1 MVLNILDYSN
11 LSENGAN
18 WSKAFEAAIA
28 EIKASGSGTL
38 KVPAGVYKTSAITLT
53 SNMTL
58 DLEEGSEL
66 SFLDDFDAYPIIYGS
81 FEGVMCD
88 MYKPFV
94 YAKDETSVT
103 ICGKG
108 VINGN
113 GEKWWKALLNKEL
126 TYMRP
131 RLVYFEKC
139 SDIEI
144 RDITVTNSPCW
155 TIHPFWCDDVSVI
168 GVKVKNPAISPNTD
182 GINPDSCRNVLIKNC
197 KIDVGDDCIAIK
209 SGVEQNP
216 DLRSCENITIE
227 GCEMV
232 HGHGGVVLGSESSGG
247 IAHVTVRDCLFED
260 TDRGVRYKTRRRRGG
275 HVYDISFENIT
286 MKHVMC
292 PFVFNMFYFC
302 GKLGKEPWVADPNP
316 APVDEGTPSLADLK
330 IHNVNVYDATSCA
343 GIFAGLPEQ
352 KVSGVSFK
360 NCKVVMKQGEK
371 PEIPAMMSNLEPKSA
386 AGFIFM
392 NAENVVFD
400 NVVVENNIG
409 PKFDVS
415 DDSEIIVKEC

>member
-1 MVLNILDYSN
+1 MILNILDYKD
-11 LSENGAN
+11 LSVNGTDWTA
-18 WSKAFEAAIA
+18 AFEKAVAD
-28 EIKASGSGTL
+28 IKENGSGTL
-38 KVPAGVYKTSAITLT
+38 TVPAGVYNTANITLT

-58 DLEEGSEL
+58 DLQEGSEL
-66 SFLDDFDAYPIIYGS
+66 SFFDDFDRYEIIWGS

-94 YAKDETSVT
+94 YAKDEVSVSIT
-103 ICGKG
+103 GKG

-139 SDIEI
+139 TDVEI

-155 TIHPFWCDDVSVI
+155 TIHPYWCDNVNVI

-182 GINPDSCRNVLIKNC
+182 GINPDSCHNVLIKDC

-209 SGVEQNP
+209 SGVEQS
-216 DLRSCENITIE
+216 DVLRSCENIFIE

-247 IAHVTVRDCLFED
+247 IAHVTVKNCLFED
-260 TDRGVRYKTRRRRGG
+260 TDRGIRYKTRRRRGG
-275 HVYDISFENIT
+275 HVYDINFEDIT

-292 PFVFNMFYFC
+292 PFVFNMYYFC
-302 GKLGKEPWVADPNP
+302 GKLGKEPWVSDPNP

-330 IHNVNVYDATSCA
+330 IHNVHVYDATSCA

-360 NCKVVMKQGEK
+360 NCSVSMKQGEK
-371 PEIPAMMSNLEPKSA
+371 PEIPAMMSNLEPQSA
-386 AGFIFM
+386 AGFILK
-392 NAENVVFD
+392 NTENVVFE
-400 NVVVENNIG
+400 NVEVKNYIG
-409 PKFDVS
+409 KEYQIL
-415 DDSEIIVKEC
+415 DDSEIVIK

>member
-1 MVLNILDYSN
+1 MVLNILDYRKY
-11 LSENGAN
+11 SENGSDWTDAFT
-18 WSKAFEAAIA
+18 KAVAD
-28 EIKASGSGTL
+28 IKQAGGGTL
-38 KVPAGVYKTSAITLT
+38 SVPAGVYKTANITLT

-58 DLEEGSEL
+58 ELQEGSEL
-66 SFLDDFDAYPIIYGS
+66 SFFDDFDRYEIIRGS

-94 YAKDETSVT
+94 YAKDEVSVT
-103 ICGKG
+103 ISGKG
-108 VINGN
+108 IINGN

-126 TYMRP
+126 NYMRP

-139 SDIEI
+139 TDVELM
-144 RDITVTNSPCW
+144 DITVTNSPCW
-155 TIHPFWCDDVSVI
+155 TIHPYWCDNVKVM
-168 GVKVKNPAISPNTD
+168 GVKVKNPASSPNTD
-182 GINPDSCRNVLIKNC
+182 GINPDSCRNVVIKNC

-209 SGVEQNP
+209 SGVEQS
-216 DLRSCENITIE
+216 DVLRSCENILIE

-247 IAHVTVRDCLFED
+247 IAHVMVKDCHFED

-275 HVYDISFENIT
+275 HVYDICFENVT
-286 MKHVMC
+286 MKNVMC

-302 GKLGKEPWVADPNP
+302 GKFGKESWVADPNP

-330 IHNVNVYDATSCA
+330 IHNVKVYDARSCA

-360 NCKVVMKQGEK
+360 DCFVSMKQGEK
-371 PEIPAMMSNLEPKSA
+371 PEIPAMMSNLEPQSA
-386 AGFIFM
+386 AGFILK
-392 NAENVVFD
+392 NTENVIFE
-400 NVVVENNIG
+400 NVRLENYIG
-409 PKFDVS
+409 EEYQIM
-415 DDSEIIVKEC
+415 DDSKITVR

>member
-1 MVLNILDYSN
+1 MILNILDYKD
-11 LSENGAN
+11 LSVNGTDWTAAFA
-18 WSKAFEAAIA
+18 KAVADIKEA
-28 EIKASGSGTL
+28 GSGTL
-38 KVPAGVYKTSAITLT
+38 TVPAGVYKTASITLT

-58 DLEEGSEL
+58 DLQEGSEL
-66 SFLDDFDAYPIIYGS
+66 SFFDDFDRYEIIWGS

-94 YAKDETSVT
+94 YAKDEVSVT
-103 ICGKG
+103 ISGTG

-113 GEKWWKALLNKEL
+113 GEKWWKALLNREL
-126 TYMRP
+126 SYMRP

-144 RDITVTNSPCW
+144 RDVTVTNSPCW

-182 GINPDSCRNVLIKNC
+182 GINPDSCHNVLIKDC

-216 DLRSCENITIE
+216 DLRSCENILIE

-247 IAHVTVRDCLFED
+247 IAHVTVKNCRFED
-260 TDRGVRYKTRRRRGG
+260 TDRGIRYKTRRRRGG
-275 HVYDISFENIT
+275 HVYDINFEDII

-292 PFVFNMFYFC
+292 PFVFNMYYFC
-302 GKLGKEPWVADPNP
+302 GKLGKEPWVSDPNP

-330 IHNVNVYDATSCA
+330 IHNVHVYDATSCA

-360 NCKVVMKQGEK
+360 NCSVSMKQGEK
-371 PEIPAMMSNLEPKSA
+371 PEVPAMMSGLEPQSA
-386 AGFIFM
+386 AGFILK
-392 NAENVVFD
+392 NTENVVFE
-400 NVVVENNIG
+400 NVTVENYIG
-409 PKFDVS
+409 EDYQIL
-415 DDSEIIVKEC
+415 DDSEILIK

>member
-1 MVLNILDYSN
+1 MILNILDYKEYSA
-11 LSENGAN
+11 NGAD
-18 WSKAFEAAIA
+18 WTLAFEKAVAD
-28 EIKASGSGTL
+28 IKANGSGTL
-38 KVPAGVYKTSAITLT
+38 TVPAGVYKTASITLT

-66 SFLDDFDAYPIIYGS
+66 SFFDDFDRYEIIRGS

-94 YAKDETSVT
+94 YAKDEVSVSIT
-103 ICGKG
+103 GKG

-139 SDIEI
+139 TDVEI

-155 TIHPFWCDDVSVI
+155 TIHPYWCDNVNVI

-182 GINPDSCRNVLIKNC
+182 GINPDSCHNVLIKDC

-209 SGVEQNP
+209 SGVEQS
-216 DLRSCENITIE
+216 DVLRSCENILIE
-227 GCEMV
+227 SCEMV

-247 IAHVTVRDCLFED
+247 IAHVTVKNCLFED
-260 TDRGVRYKTRRRRGG
+260 TDRGIRYKTRRRRGG
-275 HVYDISFENIT
+275 HVFDINFEDIT

-292 PFVFNMFYFC
+292 PFVFNMYYFC
-302 GKLGKEPWVADPNP
+302 GKLGKEPWVSDPNP

-330 IHNVNVYDATSCA
+330 IHNVHVYDATSCA

-360 NCKVVMKQGEK
+360 NCSVSMKQGEK
-371 PEIPAMMSNLEPKSA
+371 PEIPAMMSNLEPQSA
-386 AGFIFM
+386 AGFILK
-392 NAENVVFD
+392 NTENVVFE
-400 NVVVENNIG
+400 NVVIENNIG
-409 PKFDVS
+409 EEYKIL
-415 DDSEIIVKEC
+415 DDSEIIIK